1 MLVNSLTERY
11 LLWATRVESSME
23 RALLSI
29 RNSSG
34 GSASI
39 AIPPSPESLRIT
51 TLCNI
56 GASMLCCMGSPLGE
70 ILSGGG
76 GTKFGSG
83 YDSIELPS
91 MSGSDKSAS
100 SP

>member
-1 MLVNSLTERY
+1 
-11 LLWATRVESSME
+11 ME

-29 RNSSG
+29 KNSSG
-34 GSASI
+34 GTASI

-56 GASMLCCMGSPLGE
+56 GASMLDCCMGSPSGE